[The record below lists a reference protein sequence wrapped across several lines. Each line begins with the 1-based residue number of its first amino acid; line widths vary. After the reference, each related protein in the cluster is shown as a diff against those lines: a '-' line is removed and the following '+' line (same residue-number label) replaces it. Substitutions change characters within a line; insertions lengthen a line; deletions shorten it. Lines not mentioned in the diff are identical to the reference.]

1 MISERFDSLVEEIVN
16 ILLKEDEDVMFL
28 IGFEILVCYEVD
40 LDDLDEK
47 DKISIEDVVVESFEF
62 NFFVF
67 ILFVLFFVV

>member
-1 MISERFDSLVEEIVN
+1 
-16 ILLKEDEDVMFL
+16 MFL